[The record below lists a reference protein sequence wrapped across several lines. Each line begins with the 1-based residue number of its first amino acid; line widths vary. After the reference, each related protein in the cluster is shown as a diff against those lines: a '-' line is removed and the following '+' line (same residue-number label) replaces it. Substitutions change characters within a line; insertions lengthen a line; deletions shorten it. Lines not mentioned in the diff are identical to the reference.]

1 MRESTIFLLYYVK
14 NMLKFQENQ
23 LFLLGVERGV
33 PVCKNRRFGL
43 AIIYNQTPKG
53 IDMYVD
59 VSQGD

>member
-1 MRESTIFLLYYVK
+1 MRESTIFLLYCVK

-43 AIIYNQTPKG
+43 AIIYN
-53 IDMYVD
+53 
-59 VSQGD
+59 